1 MIITPINIISK
12 YSYLI
17 KTLFITEN
25 AGASVAFW
33 SEVLRVARFQG
44 DKENS
49 KSISQYYLL
58 LLSIRKKETFDWKK
72 CSQSCDKT
80 QVQMIFKYNLFQW
93 MSQSSN
99 KVHYAWPQMLCGWQ
113 LRMAY

>member
-1 MIITPINIISK
+1 MIITPINIISE

-17 KTLFITEN
+17 KTLFITKN

-44 DKENS
+44 DKDNS

-72 CSQSCDKT
+72 CSQSRK
-80 QVQMIFKYNLFQW
+80 
-93 MSQSSN
+93 
-99 KVHYAWPQMLCGWQ
+99 
-113 LRMAY
+113 LRQNTSTDDI

>member
-1 MIITPINIISK
+1 MIITPINIISE

-44 DKENS
+44 DKDNS

-58 LLSIRKKETFDWKK
+58 LLSIRKKETFDRKK
-72 CSQSCDKT
+72 CSQSRK
-80 QVQMIFKYNLFQW
+80 
-93 MSQSSN
+93 
-99 KVHYAWPQMLCGWQ
+99 
-113 LRMAY
+113 LRQNTSTDDI